1 MNTKQVR
8 QTFLDFFVKHGHQA
22 VASSSLIPAED
33 PTLLFANAGMNQ
45 FKDCFLGKE
54 KRSYTRAT
62 TSQKC
67 VRAGGKHNDLEQV
80 GFTARH
86 LTFFEML
93 GNFSFGDYFKTE
105 AINFAWDLLTNGY
118 QLDASRLY
126 PTVFREDDE
135 AFDIWHEVI
144 GIPKERIGRLDEA
157 DNFWSMGETGP
168 CGPCTEIYYDQ
179 GRALSCGDADC
190 KPGCECDRY
199 IEVWNLVFMQYDR
212 QADGTLKPLTQT
224 GVDTGMGL
232 ERITC
237 VLQGKLDVFGID
249 TFDPIRAA
257 ITQQTGHQYD
267 DNSEAVR
274 GAFNVLCDHIRSS
287 CLLIANGCSPA
298 NDGRGYVLR
307 KIIRRAILF
316 AQKISDNNALLP
328 TAAAA
333 FITDQ
338 KEVFPELGVSEK
350 LIISILTQEVA
361 RFSANL
367 INGQTILA
375 KYIEQTNGTVL
386 SGADAFKLY
395 DTYGFPLELTKVIAH
410 EAGFTVD
417 ETGFA
422 THMAQQQEQS
432 KAKESSPDAS
442 NIDFPEDVT
451 TTFTGYQTT
460 STTGTVVWEQTA
472 GDTRWIITDRSP
484 FYVESG
490 GQVNDEGV
498 VTINEHSYHVADL
511 KKVGQR
517 FAPAIA
523 VKLTPVETMGSCT
536 VGDSAE
542 CEVNSQS
549 RIDTVRN
556 HTATHMLH
564 AALHELLGKQAK
576 QAGSVVNKEYL
587 RFDYTHHEALT
598 PSQIEKIETRVNQK
612 IWEDIQTD
620 IFTTTL
626 GDAQDRGITAFFGEK
641 YNPENVR
648 VVSIPGFSSELC
660 GGTHARSTGIIGSFK
675 IISDAALATGTRRIV
690 AVTGPKAL
698 ELYQQCYRDLKNL
711 SEGFKV
717 KVHQVADAVSKQQEN
732 LGALQ
737 SELKQTKK
745 QLLQAN
751 LSSFI
756 GQIDTSTAVP
766 TACIILKDADGD
778 ALRSICQGLDQHTP
792 GFYFVATNNGDK
804 CQFLS
809 WTSASLRDR
818 IEHAAV
824 MNLLKE
830 HGLRGGGKPGTIQG
844 GGPAVG
850 DAVINALRAFV
861 K

>member
-62 TSQKC
+62 SSQKC

-93 GNFSFGDYFKTE
+93 GNFSFGDYFKKE
-105 AINFAWDLLTNGY
+105 AIHFAWDLLTNGY
-118 QLDASRLY
+118 GIDANRLY

-135 AFDIWHEVI
+135 AFDLWHTMI
-144 GIPKERIGRLDEA
+144 GVPKERIGRLDEA
-157 DNFWSMGETGP
+157 DNFWSMGDTGP

-179 GRALSCGDADC
+179 GEALSCGDASC

-267 DNSEAVR
+267 NSNEAIK

-287 CLLIANGCSPA
+287 CLLIADGCSPA

-316 AQKISDNNALLP
+316 AQKLSDNNALLP

-338 KEVFPELGVSEK
+338 KGIFPELGVSEK

-375 KYIEQTNGTVL
+375 KYIEQANGAVL
-386 SGADAFKLY
+386 SGAHAFKLY

-410 EAGFTVD
+410 EAGFSVD
-417 ETGFA
+417 EKGFA

-432 KAKESSPDAS
+432 KAKESSPDANS
-442 NIDFPEDVT
+442 INFPEEVVT
-451 TTFTGYQTT
+451 QFTGYDTT
-460 STTGTVVWEQTA
+460 STTGTIVWEHTA
-472 GDTRWIITDRSP
+472 GDTRWIITNRSP

-498 VTINEHSYHVADL
+498 VTINEHSYHVVDL

-523 VKLTPVETMGSCT
+523 VKLKPVETMGACA

-542 CEVNSQS
+542 CEVNGQS

-598 PSQIEKIETRVNQK
+598 PTQIEELENRVNQK

-626 GDAQDRGITAFFGEK
+626 ADAQDRGITAFFGEK
-641 YNPENVR
+641 YNPESVR
-648 VVSIPGFSSELC
+648 VVSIPGFSNELC
-660 GGTHARSTGIIGSFK
+660 GGTHASSTGIIGSFK
-675 IISDAALATGTRRIV
+675 IVSDAALATGTRRIV

-698 ELYQQCYRDLKNL
+698 ELYQQCYRDLKSL
-711 SEGFKV
+711 SESFKV
-717 KVHQVADAVSKQQEN
+717 KVHQVAAAVGKQQEN
-732 LGALQ
+732 IGALQ

-756 GQIDTSTAVP
+756 AQIDTSTAVP
-766 TACIILKDADGD
+766 TAFIVLKEADGD
-778 ALRSICQGLDQHTP
+778 TLRSICQGLDQHTP

-809 WTSASLRDR
+809 WTSTSLRDR
-818 IEHAAV
+818 IEHGAI

-844 GGPAVG
+844 GGPAVDG
-850 DAVINALRAFV
+850 AVINALRAFV